1 LFSDSKA
8 AEAAHVKGVAALL
21 TRHFAEDIKFL
32 KKNLKLPAL
41 LKRQTVYFGG
51 MAAIEGQLFQCVTRD
66 LFDHPILTAADYQA
80 RLDELTT
87 LRVHQHGQNLRGAV
101 VAVIEAYH
109 EVQCRITDVENQ
121 RIATPVVGRFLQ
133 TLKNELTRLVPDTFV
148 LLYDCQRLS
157 HLVRYLNA
165 LAIRAQRGYTD
176 LEKDRYRET
185 LVAPF
190 IDHLNRM
197 LQSMDTST
205 SAEKRAAVESF
216 FWAIEEYKVSVFAQ
230 EVGTD
235 GSVSV
240 KRLNRLIGE
249 IERMV

>member
-1 LFSDSKA
+1 MS
-8 AEAAHVKGVAALL
+8 
-21 TRHFAEDIKFL
+21 
-32 KKNLKLPAL
+32 
-41 LKRQTVYFGG
+41 
-51 MAAIEGQLFQCVTRD
+51 

-87 LRVHQHGQNLRGAV
+87 LRVHQCGQDLRDAV

-109 EVQCRITDVENQ
+109 EVQCRITDVEKK
-121 RIATPVVGRFLQ
+121 RIATPVVGQFLQ
-133 TLKNELTRLVPDTFV
+133 TLKNELTRLVPDNFV
-148 LLYDCQRLS
+148 LLYDRQRLS

-176 LEKDRYRET
+176 LEKDRSRET

-190 IDHLNRM
+190 IDQLNRM

-216 FWAIEEYKVSVFAQ
+216 FWTIEEYKVSVFAQ

-235 GSVSV
+235 GPVSV